1 MAANARDSERTRQDI
16 IDALERILVE
26 KGFTGV
32 GINAVAREAGVDKV
46 LIYRYFGSMEG
57 LLKAFRDSNDL
68 CPRVVDVL
76 DEFPRNTP
84 LSKLVTRL
92 LLKSGKAFRE
102 NVLAQELA
110 RWELTEKN
118 PLTVAF
124 SRSMEQGE
132 LRSLEERGVKPDPE
146 TVTAVILLLSGI
158 HYLTLRQS
166 IKNPILDLDLSNPDT
181 VILVER
187 VLKDIVERYFAG
199 REQVPYVE

>member
-1 MAANARDSERTRQDI
+1 MTSHTRDSEKTQQQI
-16 IDALERILVE
+16 IDALGRILTE

-32 GINAVAREAGVDKV
+32 GVNAVAREAGVDKV

-57 LLKAFRDSNDL
+57 LLKAFRDSKEL

-76 DEFPRNTP
+76 DEFPRGTP
-84 LSKLVTRL
+84 LSKLVARL
-92 LLKSGKAFRE
+92 ILKSGKAFRE
-102 NVLAQELA
+102 NTLAQELA

-132 LRSLEERGVKPDPE
+132 LKSIEDRGIIPDPD

-166 IKNPILDLDLSNPDT
+166 ISNPILDIDLSDPET
-181 VILVER
+181 VER
-187 VLKDIVERYFAG
+187 LERVVTEIVEKYFADRG
-199 REQVPYVE
+199 GIPYAE

>member
-1 MAANARDSERTRQDI
+1 MTSHTRDSESTQNLI
-16 IDALERILVE
+16 IEALGRILTE

-57 LLKAFRDSNDL
+57 LLRAFRDRKEL
-68 CPRVVDVL
+68 CPNVVDVL
-76 DEFPRNTP
+76 DEFPEGTP
-84 LSKLVTRL
+84 LSVLVKRL

-102 NVLAQELA
+102 STLAQELA

-124 SRSMEQGE
+124 SRSMEQSE
-132 LRSLEERGVKPDPE
+132 LKSLKERGVDPDPE
-146 TVTAVILLLSGI
+146 TVTAVVLLLSGI

-166 IKNPILDLDLSNPDT
+166 IKNPILDIDLGDPET
-181 VILVER
+181 VER
-187 VLKDIVERYFAG
+187 VERVVQKMVEGYFAG
-199 REQVPYVE
+199 REELPYAH